1 MIKQP
6 EFDPKREN
14 IYFYRS
20 QKKYIAMLNEVFGD
34 VKLNE
39 DETRRL
45 IWLTNFDTSTLKNI
59 VSAIKKAIGTAVEN
73 RP

>member
-39 DETRRL
+39 DETRIL
-45 IWLTNFDTSTLKNI
+45 ICLTNFDTSTLKNI